1 MSQQDD
7 IRETVRQVI
16 REELASL
23 LTGLAAQLR
32 GGAPPPA
39 GGALSHAAMPGSP
52 PGPTD
57 PVLIAVITAAAV
69 AAMGGGGA
77 PVRVRRITF
86 VNHNTISG
94 WAESGRLN
102 IHASHNTR
110 RTL

>member
-7 IRETVRQVI
+7 IRNTVRQVI

-32 GGAPPPA
+32 GAPPPSPSSA
-39 GGALSHAAMPGSP
+39 ALPTIGVA

-57 PVLIAVITAAAV
+57 PVLIAIITAAAV
-69 AAMGGGGA
+69 AAMGGA